1 MLGANGMIDVKEYL
15 ERIQDI
21 NDRLIDI
28 EDEIEQ
34 WKIIATKT
42 TAQVETVRID
52 GELHAVD
59 KVQSS
64 GSGDTMATAVCNYTD
79 LEQELG
85 AERAELMEE
94 RQDIISHIKALPAK
108 EYRLLR
114 LMYVGTVVRRG
125 AAEEIVYMSLKQAAY
140 EMGSSRRTA
149 SRIYGRATARLGR
162 MLEKEETYGCDVN
175 PADD

>member
-1 MLGANGMIDVKEYL
+1 MIDVKEYL

-21 NDRLIDI
+21 NKRLIDI

-52 GELHAVD
+52 GELLAVD

-64 GSGDTMATAVCNYTD
+64 GSGDTMATAVCSYTD

-85 AERAELMEE
+85 AERAELM
-94 RQDIISHIKALPAK
+94 
-108 EYRLLR
+108 
-114 LMYVGTVVRRG
+114 
-125 AAEEIVYMSLKQAAY
+125 
-140 EMGSSRRTA
+140 
-149 SRIYGRATARLGR
+149 
-162 MLEKEETYGCDVN
+162 KEETYGRYDN
-175 PADD
+175 PESD

>member
-1 MLGANGMIDVKEYL
+1 MIDVKEYL

-21 NDRLIDI
+21 NERLIDI

-114 LMYVGTVVRRG
+114 LMYVGTVAHGTV
-125 AAEEIVYMSLKQAAY
+125 VYMSLKQAAY
-140 EMGSSRRTA
+140 ETGVSRRTA
-149 SRIYGRATARLGR
+149 SRRYGSALARLGR
-162 MLEKEETYGCDVN
+162 MLEKEETYGRYDN